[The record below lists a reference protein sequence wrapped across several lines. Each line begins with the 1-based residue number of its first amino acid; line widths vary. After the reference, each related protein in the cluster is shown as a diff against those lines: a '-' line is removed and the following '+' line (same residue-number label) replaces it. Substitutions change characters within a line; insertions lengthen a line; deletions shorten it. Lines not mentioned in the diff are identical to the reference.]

1 MKVKYKI
8 AIIFATCVLLP
19 NFTVNAKTIQSKM
32 CCGSNGLYSITFDD
46 SVSTGVNLE
55 SITCDNIRDGH
66 LAYPN
71 GVEDSKYKFNASRVA
86 SQCVNNNGVITSCPK
101 DTNTLD
107 KIKNSYIKSDA
118 ELTDN
123 IKIDFNGSGRF
134 NVKIKDVYGGKYKVR
149 YTLGDSN
156 RNNDLNNASSYGDFL
171 TSNGGYFYLNGI
183 EENKSIG
190 LEFYQN
196 GGNDG
201 CNGAFIGGIVFF
213 TPDLTTVK
221 IPNPALNDST
231 YGCQAFKNWVP
242 TNFTSKNYDK
252 TNFNNLKKEIVSQ
265 CYDKE
270 IRYVD
275 LSNLHNTVNSN
286 INSFKSLF
294 NQTQILP
301 AGGGNKCTSSHHLD
315 TKVTSWAG
323 GYWAY
328 SCTENYEASG
338 DAPKLVRAGD
348 GFSYEA
354 TFKVTRQCVKRK
366 INETLHYTPQYCP
379 VPIYCERCGCDCTWV
394 GRSGTVYSGQPDA
407 GPNDAF
413 DNCVN
418 KCDGGKY
425 TQACINSC
433 YNNNYTKDRK
443 LSANVLTKD
452 NKNKKVQFVADYSA
466 QNAAAGGLVTTSS
479 GFTSHNLPG
488 VVYTMTVR
496 GGASCSCTESYWCQ
510 AGHGSCTF
518 HTWVEPCGVDTAY
531 CGVVE
536 TRTTAE
542 SEFVD
547 AAINEVISVDTS
559 KFSMSI
565 VDSYMNNG
573 TYTTT
578 YTTATQPALN
588 VNVVKATSTE
598 AEVKVSLPLSYINK
612 ITGMATYKS
621 NESASTGYRMNSGK
635 ALMEAI
641 AFGNNPND
649 LANYYFTPGERK
661 YYTNINSKNLN
672 VGFDD
677 NGNASLRN
685 DKYNIVVSSGSN
697 GSGAMG
703 WAQFGSTIDC
713 YYGVYNNFYD
723 DNNPCDPTREVCDGG
738 IQYIFRPIELSD
750 VFPNGRDP
758 RFNWDSGSINRGNS
772 IYKTVVD
779 PVKYTKTI
787 QTKQDDIYNPNSG
800 EIDYEFILTPK
811 NIAAIK
817 SYNKTVSDFNK
828 DGDNNY
834 LDYDM
839 SCYNKN
845 GKEMCTS
852 RFLDNTDIVT
862 YGSGYSVD
870 NRKAIAGCNNARE
883 NGTVCDTSAHQ

>member
-19 NFTVNAKTIQSKM
+19 NFAVNAKTIQNKL
-32 CCGSNGLYSITFDD
+32 CCGTSGLYSIMYDD
-46 SVSTGVNLE
+46 NVNTEVKLG
-55 SITCDNIRDGH
+55 SINCDNIKEGH
-66 LAYPN
+66 LDYPN
-71 GVEDSKYKFNASRVA
+71 GVESDKYKFNASKIA
-86 SQCVNNNGVITSCPK
+86 GQCIVENGVPISCPK
-101 DTNTLD
+101 DTNVLD
-107 KIKNSYIKSDA
+107 KIKGSYIKDNA

-123 IKIDFNGSGRF
+123 LKIDFNGNGRF
-134 NVKIKDVYGGKYKVR
+134 NIKIKDVYNGKYKVR

-156 RNNDLNNASSYGDFL
+156 RNNDLNNASNYGDFL

-183 EENKSIG
+183 DANKSIG
-190 LEFYQN
+190 LEFYQSN
-196 GGNDG
+196 KGDG
-201 CNGAFIGGIVFF
+201 CDGAFIGGIVFF

-221 IPNPALNDST
+221 IPNPALTDSS
-231 YGCQAFKNWVP
+231 YGCQAFKNWTP
-242 TNFTSKNYDK
+242 DNLTSKNYDK
-252 TNFNNLKKEIVSQ
+252 TNFNNLKKEIVGK

-270 IRYVD
+270 ISYSE
-275 LSNLHNTVNSN
+275 LSGLYNTISSD
-286 INSFKSLF
+286 INSFKNLF
-294 NQTQILP
+294 SSVNVLK
-301 AGGGNKCTSSHHLD
+301 AGGGNKCTNSHHLD

-348 GFSYEA
+348 GFSYES
-354 TFKVTRQCVKRK
+354 TFKVTRQCTKIK

-379 VPIYCERCGCDCTWV
+379 VPVYCERCSCDCTWRDSK
-394 GRSGTVYSGQPDA
+394 GEHYGDEA
-407 GPNDAF
+407 GPNDVF

-425 TQACINSC
+425 TQDCINSC
-433 YNNNYTKDRK
+433 YKDVYNKDRK
-443 LSANVLTKD
+443 LSANVLTKE
-452 NKNKKVQFVADYSA
+452 NKNKKVQFVADYA
-466 QNAAAGGLVTTSS
+466 ARAAAEGGLVSTST
-479 GFTSHNLPG
+479 GRTSHG
-488 VVYTMTVR
+488 RTAVVYTMKVKSGQT
-496 GGASCSCTESYWCQ
+496 CTCKESVDYCQ
-510 AGHGSCTF
+510 KGYGSCTF
-518 HTWVEPCGVDTAY
+518 HTWLETCGVDTQF
-531 CGVVE
+531 CGLVE
-536 TRTTAE
+536 TRTTEE

-547 AAINEVISVDTS
+547 AAIAEVINVDTS

-661 YYTNINSKNLN
+661 YYTNVNSKNLN
-672 VGFDD
+672 VGFDG

-772 IYKTVVD
+772 IYNTVVD